1 MHIAFADN
9 RHTGIARSFSCIFAF
24 MRFYNFEE
32 KRAQTCQEVEQ
43 SVLQHG
49 ERQLVC
55 VTDVKFPPTLDDQ
68 LGYQK
73 KRKILERVESE
84 RNGLPDVQCRIA
96 PKEEEVSHD
105 EA

>member
-1 MHIAFADN
+1 
-9 RHTGIARSFSCIFAF
+9 

-55 VTDVKFPPTLDDQ
+55 VTDAKFPPTLDDQ